1 MSDFRHTLE
10 EHPSPTATPVT
21 ASRPSKRTW
30 ARPIAWIVALVPLVS
45 PALAQVPPASD
56 QLVLAIAP
64 DWESTSATLTRWE
77 RHDGELVQVGV
88 PVQVRLGRA
97 GLAWGRG
104 LHPQQEGR
112 AKREGDG
119 RSPAGVFRLGPAFG
133 DPPAPQPSAG
143 WPVVEVS
150 ARDLFVEDPAH
161 AAYNTHVRVPEG
173 RELTPWKAGQRMIS
187 GDPAHALKVLVGHNP
202 APVEPGQGSA
212 IFLHTW
218 RAGGEAV
225 TSGCTAM
232 DRATLDALVHWLR
245 PEAEPVFAL
254 LPAEAYRRTAEAWGL
269 PVQP

>member
-1 MSDFRHTLE
+1 MPTPR
-10 EHPSPTATPVT
+10 SP
-21 ASRPSKRTW
+21 KRTSSGSLLL
-30 ARPIAWIVALVPLVS
+30 AWTVLTVLAS
-45 PALAQVPPASD
+45 HAQAQVPPGSD

-77 RHDGELVQVGV
+77 RRDAELVQVGA

-104 LHPQQEGR
+104 LHPPQEGR

-119 RSPAGVFRLGPAFG
+119 RSPAGVFRLGTAFA
-133 DPPAPQPSAG
+133 DPPAPQPSGG
-143 WPVVEVS
+143 WPVVEVT
-150 ARDLFVEDPAH
+150 AHDLFVEDPTH
-161 AAYNTHVRVPEG
+161 AAYNTHLRVPDA
-173 RELTPWKAGQRMIS
+173 RELTPWEAGQRMIS
-187 GDPAHALKVLVGHNP
+187 GDPAHALKVLVEHNP
-202 APVEPGQGSA
+202 EPVEPGAGSA

-232 DRATLDALVHWLR
+232 DRDALDGLVRWLR